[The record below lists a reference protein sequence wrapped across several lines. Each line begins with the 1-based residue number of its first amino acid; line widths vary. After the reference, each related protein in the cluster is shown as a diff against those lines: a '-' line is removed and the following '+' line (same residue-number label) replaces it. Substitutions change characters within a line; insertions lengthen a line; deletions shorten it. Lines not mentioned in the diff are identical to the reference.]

1 MTEEQLNR
9 GKIIQSEK
17 LSSKMLIESL
27 ERGNQLVVNDKGGS
41 NIIDNKN
48 IIEAM
53 IFGITKYIEQL
64 DAEFKNL

>member
-17 LSSKMLIESL
+17 LSSKMIIESL
-27 ERGNQLVVNDKGGS
+27 EKGGQLVINDEGGS
-41 NIIDNKN
+41 NIVENKN
-48 IIEAM
+48 IKEAM
-53 IFGITKYIEQL
+53 VFGITKYIEQL